1 MRTWGWP
8 GATQRRT
15 RGQMACAGQRMGE
28 APRRPGAP
36 KSSVVGEYNPLPCF
50 PDTRASRAKTV
61 HRRRLARTLRISQA
75 GEERFRA
82 GRRRRACVDRAL
94 PTGRVRRRGRG
105 DSSLCECARWRFAA
119 DYPDRQTDTRKC
131 RKSDTAALTLLR
143 APHYVAY
150 DRSAPRS
157 GLS

>member
-1 MRTWGWP
+1 MGLARGDTAAHQRPNGVRRAEDGRGPQAAWG
-8 GATQRRT
+8 AKEQRR
-15 RGQMACAGQRMGE
+15 RGIQPVAMFPRYKSFAGKNCSPPPARAHVKDIPSWGE
-28 APRRPGAP
+28 
-36 KSSVVGEYNPLPCF
+36 
-50 PDTRASRAKTV
+50 
-61 HRRRLARTLRISQA
+61 RLRV
-75 GEERFRA
+75 